1 MNNVYFELLGLIA
14 ALFLILVFIQVQTDQ
29 EAALIS
35 SQCSTIVALTKGC
48 KSAKVVRDQTDIPDG
63 CGSAVVTPTLFVHT
77 LVRVR
82 LFILVLFTISK
93 DFKKLNTSFQG
104 LVDLEKEINKCEKKL
119 DLARL
124 NLQKIVKI
132 ESQPEYEDTVP
143 ANVRTANDEK
153 V

>member
-1 MNNVYFELLGLIA
+1 MV
-14 ALFLILVFIQVQTDQ
+14 LVFIQVQSDQ
-29 EAALIS
+29 ETALLS

-63 CGSAVVTPTLFVHT
+63 CGSAVVTPTIFVHT

-82 LFILVLFTISK
+82 LFFHSLFLLRYLKGI
-93 DFKKLNTSFQG
+93 FKKLKKYFQG

-153 V
+153 VRSSLSCFSLPQ